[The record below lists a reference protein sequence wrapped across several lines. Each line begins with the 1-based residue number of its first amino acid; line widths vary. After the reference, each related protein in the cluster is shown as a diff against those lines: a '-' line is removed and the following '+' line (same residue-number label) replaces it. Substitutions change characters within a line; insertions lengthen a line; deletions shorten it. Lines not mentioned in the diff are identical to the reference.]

1 LLNNEP
7 SKEIRRMLLPEV
19 ETYEDYRPIYRDA
32 GVWLP
37 AMRVICQR
45 HGLDASQLEFA
56 PPGTHVV
63 FKAGTDRYVK
73 LFAPPWRGDFT
84 PERLVLHKLSEQP
97 DLPIPRPVA
106 EGEVEG
112 WPYIIV
118 TVVKGVPLNEVW
130 GSMAMP
136 DRERIAARCGELMAR
151 LHTTPTDGLE
161 AIAVDWPAFVERQI
175 RTCIDQI
182 AQTGL
187 DGRWTGEITKFFT
200 GLPPL
205 FEPGFQPVLLSA
217 DVTDEHVLV
226 SLRDGKWDMT
236 GYIDFGDAMLGHPHY
251 EFAAPGCCITHGSPR
266 LQRAMAL
273 AYGYGEDQLNAD
285 LADRLM
291 AYALIHRYIN
301 VPELLEM
308 LDLPQSVGLDH
319 IKRVLWS
326 FSNELK

>member
-1 LLNNEP
+1 
-7 SKEIRRMLLPEV
+7 MLLPEV

-45 HGLDASQLEFA
+45 HGLDASQLAFA
-56 PPGTHVV
+56 PPGTHIV
-63 FKAGTDRYVK
+63 FRAGTDRYIK
-73 LFAPPWRGDFT
+73 LFAPPWRGDLT

-97 DLPIPRPVA
+97 DLPLPRPVA
-106 EGEVEG
+106 EGEIEG

-118 TVVKGVPLNEVW
+118 TAVEGVPLNEVW
-130 GSMAMP
+130 GSMATP

-151 LHTTPTDGLE
+151 LHATPTDGLE
-161 AIAVDWPAFVERQI
+161 AIAVDWPAFVEQQI
-175 RTCIDQI
+175 QTCVDQI
-182 AQTGL
+182 ARAGL
-187 DGRWTGEITKFFT
+187 DERWTRETSEFFA

-205 FEPGFQPVLLSA
+205 FEPGFAPVLLSA

-236 GYIDFGDAMLGHPHY
+236 GFIDFGDAMLGHPHY
-251 EFAAPGCCITHGSPR
+251 EFVAPGCCITRGSPG
-266 LQRAMAL
+266 LQRAMML
-273 AYGYGEDQLNAD
+273 AYGYMEDQLNVE

-291 AYALIHRYIN
+291 AYTLIHRYIN

-308 LDLPQSVGLDH
+308 LDLPQSAGLDD
-319 IKRVLWS
+319 IEGALWS
-326 FSNELK
+326 F